1 MSFRL
6 FLNYWILK
14 WLSCLK
20 LPLSKLYSI
29 FSRFLLESYYLV
41 HKPLMTVMLIKL
53 KLLNVEFKALHVITP
68 VHHSRQSRKKKIFQL
83 CTSQATSFHITPP
96 KLLPLTVIQL
106 FFACHTILRPH
117 AIFLPLCL
125 ITKETIPTLSLVSNH
140 LLKDIVTWLVFTS
153 PKDIR

>member
-68 VHHSRQSRKKKIFQL
+68 VHHSRQSRKKKDNL
-83 CTSQATSFHITPP
+83 
-96 KLLPLTVIQL
+96 
-106 FFACHTILRPH
+106 
-117 AIFLPLCL
+117 
-125 ITKETIPTLSLVSNH
+125 PTLHFSSHIFSYNTAKTLTSDSYSAFLCMSYYFKAPRNIPSVVSDHQGDNPYS
-140 LLKDIVTWLVFTS
+140 FS
-153 PKDIR
+153 S